1 MTSKSLPDLITE
13 FSEDLDAENSIFFSE
28 SNFCHMLR
36 LEKRRVERSGKTF
49 LLVLLDC
56 SHLLNGSGRNFV
68 TLERMRRGLS
78 FCFRETDIKGWYE
91 RDRVIGVLLTEMAS
105 VDERVEDR
113 IHKKIFG
120 SLCRSLSS
128 NDAKKIEIS
137 FHVYPEDPKNCRQNG
152 WYNPNLHLDVTG
164 QKTKSRITLFI
175 KRVWDIMVSS
185 FVLVTFSPFLLVIA
199 LAIKL
204 TSKGPVFFRQER
216 MGFRG
221 EKFIFLKFRS
231 MYMNCDEQRHKDYIE
246 KFIQEQQSAASRPG
260 EEREDAQVYKLQ
272 EDPRITPIGRF
283 LRRTSFDEF
292 PQFINVLRGE
302 MSLVGPRPPIPYEF
316 DLYGVWHR
324 RRLLEA
330 RPGITGLWQVE
341 GRSSTTFDEMVRLD
355 LRYIREWSLWLD
367 IKILLKTPW
376 VVLTCRGA
384 Y

>member
-91 RDRVIGVLLTEMAS
+91 RDRVIGVVLTEMAS